1 MNPTRRAWLA
11 AMALVPMAR
20 LAAAEAA
27 WPSKPI
33 HMITGGA
40 GSVADIRARW
50 LGERLAPVL
59 GQAFVVEN
67 QGAAGGN
74 VGAAQGAHSA
84 PDGYVLTIVHQ
95 GTLAINPHLYP
106 KLGFDPLADFAP
118 ITPFGIGQLLLTV
131 HPDVPAR
138 SVAELVRLAKS
149 KPGRLNYG
157 SPGIGTPPHLA
168 CELFK
173 RSAGIDAVHVP
184 YKGGGALLTD
194 LLGGQITWSM
204 DGLTTQLPHV
214 KAGRLRALA
223 VSGPKRIAALPDL
236 PTIGETVAG
245 YEFVGWT
252 GIAAPAGTPRPVI
265 NRFNAEIARI
275 GATDEARD
283 WFASFGAEP
292 GIATPEAFAAFIRA
306 EHAKWGAVIRDAGIR
321 LE

>member
-1 MNPTRRAWLA
+1 MNPTRRALLA
-11 AMALVPMAR
+11 ALAMSPMAR
-20 LAAAEAA
+20 IAAAEAA

-33 HMITGGA
+33 HLLAGGV
-40 GSVADIRARW
+40 GSVTDIRGRW
-50 LGERLAPVL
+50 LTERLSPVL
-59 GQAFVVEN
+59 GQPFVVEN
-67 QGAAGGN
+67 QAGAGGN
-74 VGAAQGAHSA
+74 IGAAQGAHSA
-84 PDGYVLTIVHQ
+84 PDGYTLTMVHQ

-106 KLGFDPLADFAP
+106 KLGFDPLNDFAP
-118 ITPFGIGQLLLTV
+118 ITRLGTGSLLLTV

-138 SVAELVRLAKS
+138 SVAELIRLAKA
-149 KPGRLNYG
+149 KPGSLNFG

-168 CELFK
+168 SELFK
-173 RSAGIDAVHVP
+173 RAADIDAVHVP

-194 LLGGQITWSM
+194 LLGGHVTWSM

-223 VSGPKRIAALPDL
+223 ISGPRRIAVLPDL
-236 PTIGETVAG
+236 PTVGETVAG

-275 GATDEARD
+275 AGTDEARD
-283 WFASFGAEP
+283 WFASFGAEA
-292 GIATPEAFAAFIRA
+292 GIETPEAFAAFIRA
-306 EHAKWGAVIRDAGIR
+306 EYAKWGGVIRDAGIR

>member
-11 AMALVPMAR
+11 ALVMAPMAR
-20 LAAAEAA
+20 LATAEAA
-27 WPSKPI
+27 WPSKAI
-33 HMITGGA
+33 HVITGGA

-50 LGERLAPVL
+50 LADRLAPVL
-59 GQAFVVEN
+59 GQPFLVEN

-84 PDGYVLTIVHQ
+84 PDGHTLTMVHQ

-106 KLGFDPLADFAP
+106 RLGFDPLNDFAP
-118 ITPFGIGQLLLTV
+118 ITLFGIGQLLLTV

-138 SVAELVRLAKS
+138 SVAELIRLAKS
-149 KPGRLNYG
+149 KPGSLNYG

-168 CELFK
+168 SELFK
-173 RSAGIDAVHVP
+173 RAAGIDAVHVP

-204 DGLTTQLPHV
+204 DGLTTQLPQV
-214 KAGRLRALA
+214 RAGRLRALA

-252 GIAAPAGTPRPVI
+252 GIAAPAGTPRPVV

-275 GATDEARD
+275 AGTDEARD

-292 GIATPEAFAAFIRA
+292 GIGTPEAFAAFIRA
-306 EHAKWGAVIRDAGIR
+306 EYAKWGGVIRDAGIR